1 MKIWTEERRKL
12 LFRCCCSIN
21 TAFSRIHHHTRY
33 PENLERNWL
42 FLMERQMERG
52 IGSEQKNQ
60 EKLSIGLKKTER
72 VPFHVHL
79 SMFTLFHFALLFFPE
94 RVLPSSPRTLTVPFG
109 VSGDDWLQT
118 HGPLSIHFC
127 SFLLFSSSEVF
138 FSQKLESNCSSS
150 SSSKSF
156 EWFTRFISVSSLV
169 LIPYFSALNARD
181 RLICWMSSTA
191 DKTRTQSSLLTH

>member
-1 MKIWTEERRKL
+1 
-12 LFRCCCSIN
+12 
-21 TAFSRIHHHTRY
+21 
-33 PENLERNWL
+33 
-42 FLMERQMERG
+42 
-52 IGSEQKNQ
+52 
-60 EKLSIGLKKTER
+60 
-72 VPFHVHL
+72 
-79 SMFTLFHFALLFFPE
+79 
-94 RVLPSSPRTLTVPFG
+94 
-109 VSGDDWLQT
+109 
-118 HGPLSIHFC
+118 
-127 SFLLFSSSEVF
+127 LFSSSEVF